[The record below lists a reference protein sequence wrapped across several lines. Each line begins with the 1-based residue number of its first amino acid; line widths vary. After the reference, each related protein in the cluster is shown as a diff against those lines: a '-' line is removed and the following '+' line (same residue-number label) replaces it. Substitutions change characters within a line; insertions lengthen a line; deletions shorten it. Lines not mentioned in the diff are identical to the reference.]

1 MRCKSP
7 VISIKRICRV
17 KNLPRPL
24 ILSTNLAFKYWDE
37 YLVIKRCTV
46 KQSNVAGKIRNCL
59 ICLFVFGLVV
69 SFSVAEQRIVA
80 NLAAFPN
87 PAGVIRTYNV
97 NGDIDLTGSFFQ
109 SLGTNGL
116 SCSTSHH
123 TNNDTPALHA
133 QL

>member
-17 KNLPRPL
+17 KNLPRTL

-46 KQSNVAGKIRNCL
+46 KQLNVGGKIRNCL

-69 SFSVAEQRIVA
+69 AFSVAEQRIVA
-80 NLAAFPN
+80 NLAAFPE
-87 PAGVIRTYNV
+87 PRRR
-97 NGDIDLTGSFFQ
+97 DPHLQ
-109 SLGTNGL
+109 
-116 SCSTSHH
+116 CER
-123 TNNDTPALHA
+123 
-133 QL
+133 